1 MNTSLSGTSN
11 RLYMY
16 NKLFFTKVLGSHFSV
31 SFLTHQVFF
40 LHYAFHHLR
49 LINIW
54 RCTFVKYKYK
64 NMNLISL
71 TFEIWSYLGRSRTTD
86 KYIFDVRFL
95 KEQKVRVDTCIYFCN
110 YFNISDFVYI
120 HIYKKTFCKQ
130 QEYISFEMNDID
142 ILIKSFLWIQ
152 SFLVKLSFST
162 LVYTSDLR
170 IHIKA
175 EF

>member
-1 MNTSLSGTSN
+1 MNTSLSGTLN

-16 NKLFFTKVLGSHFSV
+16 SKLFFTKVLGSHFSV

-71 TFEIWSYLGRSRTTD
+71 TFEIWSYFGRSRTID
-86 KYIFDVRFL
+86 KYTFDVRFL
-95 KEQKVRVDTCIYFCN
+95 KEQKVRDDIYFFN

-120 HIYKKTFCKQ
+120 FIFIKRHFANNKNTFPSKWTISIY
-130 QEYISFEMNDID
+130 
-142 ILIKSFLWIQ
+142 
-152 SFLVKLSFST
+152 
-162 LVYTSDLR
+162 
-170 IHIKA
+170 
-175 EF
+175 